1 MEKDESRLIWTQFSI
16 QEQFSGFS
24 LPPPFLGGIKVPFSI
39 MPDCS
44 AFLLLVFQP
53 QKGRTM
59 AGNMDELLSLPLDTL
74 EGLFTAFQTE
84 TFEIHRETNC
94 RISTVYFYFFIFLF
108 TLTFF
113 FIFFFN

>member
-1 MEKDESRLIWTQFSI
+1 
-16 QEQFSGFS
+16 
-24 LPPPFLGGIKVPFSI
+24 

-94 RISTVYFYFFIFLF
+94 RISTVF
-108 TLTFF
+108 FF
-113 FIFFFN
+113 FIILFIYFDILFFVF